1 MRGKILQIVREYTIL
16 IGTSLLLV
24 FFVRTFVAQPFV
36 VSGASMEPTFHTNE
50 YLIVDQLSYE
60 LTKPKRGEVIIF
72 KYPLIPSR
80 YFIKRV
86 IGLPNE
92 TVKING
98 LKVEIKLPNSDEFF
112 TLEEPYVEYE
122 KDSFVEV
129 ILAEDEYFVM
139 GDNRM
144 ASLDS
149 RSWGPLKESF
159 IVGKAFIRLYPPAKI
174 DFLPGSY

>member
-1 MRGKILQIVREYTIL
+1 MNPKFLQVAREYTIL
-16 IGTSLLLV
+16 IGTSLLMV
-24 FFVRTFVAQPFV
+24 FFVRSFVAQPFV
-36 VSGASMEPTFHTNE
+36 VNGASMEPTFHTNE

-60 LTKPKRGEVIIF
+60 LGTPHRGEVIIF

-86 IGLPNE
+86 IALPGE
-92 TVKING
+92 TIKITGTKTEVKPVG
-98 LKVEIKLPNSDEFF
+98 QEEFI
-112 TLEEPYVEYE
+112 TLEEPYIEFE
-122 KDSFVEV
+122 KESFVEMT
-129 ILAEDEYFVM
+129 LKDDEYFVM

-149 RSWGPLKESF
+149 RSWGPLNKSF
-159 IVGKAFIRLYPPAKI
+159 IVGKAFVRLFPPSKI